1 MKIKPQRKSISVES
15 LRPLLGGSIIAALIV
30 ISPYFFYIYESFPD
44 VNVWEFSFFGSSLKF
59 ESHYWGS
66 IQVLGWVLFAKL
78 IPLVFL
84 IIWFFT
90 CKHWWYH
97 ALLIPICMF
106 IFQIYMTLNEDL
118 IFADSNEFYVLAP
131 LILVA
136 LVFLYGIRTKI
147 FDRLFGIDYDELK
160 RVSLKGEIN
169 KSGQS
174 PVILNGSPEDDDDDE
189 PLFMG

>member
-1 MKIKPQRKSISVES
+1 
-15 LRPLLGGSIIAALIV
+15 
-30 ISPYFFYIYESFPD
+30 
-44 VNVWEFSFFGSSLKF
+44 
-59 ESHYWGS
+59 
-66 IQVLGWVLFAKL
+66 
-78 IPLVFL
+78 
-84 IIWFFT
+84 
-90 CKHWWYH
+90 
-97 ALLIPICMF
+97 
-106 IFQIYMTLNEDL
+106 MTLNEDL